1 MTKIEI
7 QKIKRT
13 NMYFLGR
20 REKKRRKKWPP
31 MTKCSSNADTRRTMR
46 ERI

>member
-20 REKKRRKKWPP
+20 REKKKEKSGHR
-31 MTKCSSNADTRRTMR
+31 
-46 ERI
+46 